1 MIGFYIKGLLR
12 DRHRSLFPVLIV
24 LIGVMITTT
33 LHCYMTGMFGQ
44 FIADAA
50 RFDTGHVKVTTRA
63 YADFAGEFPNDLA
76 IDNADSV
83 TTVLRERY
91 PELLWEQRI
100 KFGGLLDF
108 SDSLGNPISQGPV
121 MGIATD
127 LMGRNDQDID
137 FLNLNK
143 ALRSGRLPE
152 KPGEALAAAR
162 LLEEF
167 NQEIGAEALLVTG
180 SATGGMAIF
189 KFEIVGTIEFGI
201 PMLDRNLIVVDLQDA
216 RWGLDMMGWSGEIL
230 GYQPKLVYD
239 DKKALTIKNDFNS
252 AFEDTTN
259 EYSTTMNIL
268 SDNPQLGVSLKIA
281 KIFVLILIMIF
292 VFAMSIVLW
301 NTGLLQGIRRYG
313 EFGVRLAMGE
323 SKTRVYLGMVYES
336 IVIGIIGSVI
346 GTAIGLGI
354 SYYLQEVGIDMTKA
368 MRQVDMVVSGVLHA
382 KITPLSFFIGFV
394 PGLMATIFGAVF
406 SGLGIFKR
414 QTAQLFKELEE

>member
-1 MIGFYIKGLLR
+1 M
-12 DRHRSLFPVLIV
+12 D
-24 LIGVMITTT
+24 
-33 LHCYMTGMFGQ
+33 GMFDQ

-50 RFDTGHVKVTTRA
+50 RFETGHVKVTTQA
-63 YADFAGEFPNDLA
+63 YKDLGSEFANDLA

-83 TTVLRERY
+83 TADLRTRY

-108 SDSLGNPISQGPV
+108 SDSLGNPVAQGPV

-127 LMGRNDQDID
+127 LMSRID
-137 FLNLNK
+137 DEVDVLHLKK

-152 KPGEALAAAR
+152 NPGEALAAVR
-162 LLEEF
+162 LLDEF
-167 NQEIGAEALLVTG
+167 NQEIGAEALMVTG

-189 KFEIVGTIEFGI
+189 KFKIVGTIEFGVPI
-201 PMLDRNLIVVDLQDA
+201 MDRNLILVDLEDA
-216 RWGLDMMGWSGEIL
+216 RWGLDMENWTGEIL

-239 DKKALTIKNDFNS
+239 EKSALTIRDDFNR
-252 AFEDTTN
+252 AFRDSTD
-259 EYSTTMNIL
+259 EYSMTMTAL
-268 SDNPQLGVSLKIA
+268 SEMPQLGVSLKIA
-281 KIFVLILIMIF
+281 SFVMAILVLIF

-301 NTGLLQGIRRYG
+301 NTGLMQGIRRYG

-323 SKTRVYLGMVYES
+323 SKRRVYLGMIYES
-336 IVIGIIGSVI
+336 IAVGIIGSVL

-368 MRQVDMVVSGVLHA
+368 MRQVDMVISGVLHA
-382 KITPLSFFIGFV
+382 KITPMSFVIGFV
-394 PGLMATIFGAVF
+394 PGLMATIIGAVF
-406 SGLGIFKR
+406 SGIGIFKR